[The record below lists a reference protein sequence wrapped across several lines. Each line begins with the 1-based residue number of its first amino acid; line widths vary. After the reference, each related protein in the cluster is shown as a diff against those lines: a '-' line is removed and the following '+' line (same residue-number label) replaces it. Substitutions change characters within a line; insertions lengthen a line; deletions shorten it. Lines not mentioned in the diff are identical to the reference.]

1 MRVDVKVRLSS
12 EILPV
17 VSKYTIAL
25 FMILFWVWTPHSLIV
40 ETVKVRILFEL
51 VNQINRNLF
60 ITMSKRT
67 VLAIFALVSHFS
79 LTELGSVFVWVIEFF
94 DSCVTIYTSI
104 PLSTLFLFSYVT
116 AKFRLVVSRWSSP
129 VFGLFVIVSTFL

>member
-1 MRVDVKVRLSS
+1 VRVDVKVRLSS

-17 VSKYTIAL
+17 VSKYTIAF
-25 FMILFWVWTPHSLIV
+25 FMILFWVWTPHSLVV

-104 PLSTLFLFSYVT
+104 PLSTLFLFGYVT
-116 AKFRLVVSRWSSP
+116 AKFRLVISRWSSP
-129 VFGLFVIVSTFL
+129 VFGLFVIVGTFL